1 MATREQE
8 LSQVI
13 GRYGDMV
20 FRLAFTRVQSRADA
34 EDICQEVFL
43 RWFEHAEPFSSE
55 EHCRGRIFSS
65 CRSLQRTWT
74 VI

>member
-34 EDICQEVFL
+34 EDICQEG
-43 RWFEHAEPFSSE
+43 FSPM
-55 EHCRGRIFSS
+55 
-65 CRSLQRTWT
+65 
-74 VI
+74 V